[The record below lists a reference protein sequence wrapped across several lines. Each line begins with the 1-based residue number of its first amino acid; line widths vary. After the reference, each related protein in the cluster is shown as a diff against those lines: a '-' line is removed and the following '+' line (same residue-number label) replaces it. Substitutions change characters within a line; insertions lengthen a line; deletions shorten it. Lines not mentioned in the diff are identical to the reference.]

1 MNKIIK
7 EIPLKN
13 RTAWSHLRTL
23 QRARDIV
30 KEWPDW
36 KKAAL
41 VFRERR
47 DSDQNTEAST
57 PELSETDARG
67 FRERSA

>member
-1 MNKIIK
+1 MSKIIN
-7 EIPLKN
+7 EIPLKS

-36 KKAAL
+36 KKEAL
-41 VFRERR
+41 VFRGRHV
-47 DSDQNTEAST
+47 SDQNTEASNA
-57 PELSETDARG
+57 ELSETDAEG